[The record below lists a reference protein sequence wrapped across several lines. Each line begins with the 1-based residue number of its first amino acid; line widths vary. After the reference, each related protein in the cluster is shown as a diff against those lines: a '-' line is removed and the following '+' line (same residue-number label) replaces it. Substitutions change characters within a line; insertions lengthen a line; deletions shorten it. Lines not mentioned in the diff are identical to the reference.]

1 MTKENTWLPLDQVA
15 KQMGT
20 TELNV
25 LMHIKKNNLQAEEVD
40 GKWFVLQASL
50 NMFLSSPERSA
61 TVVTCK
67 THCCH
72 SGCGSCS

>member
-1 MTKENTWLPLDQVA
+1 MTEKITLLPLDQA
-15 KQMGT
+15 AEQMDT

-25 LMHIKKNNLQAEEVD
+25 LMHIKRNKIKAEEHD
-40 GKWFVLQASL
+40 GKWFVHRTSL
-50 NMFLSSPERSA
+50 DNFLISPDRPE

-67 THCCH
+67 THCCN

>member
-1 MTKENTWLPLDQVA
+1 MTEEITLLPLDQVA
-15 KQMGT
+15 EQMET

-25 LMHIKKNNLQAEEVD
+25 LMHIKRNKIKAEEHD
-40 GKWFVLQASL
+40 GKWFVHQTSL
-50 NMFLSSPERSA
+50 DNFLTSPDRSE

-67 THCCH
+67 AHCCH

>member
-1 MTKENTWLPLDQVA
+1 MTEKNTLLPLNQVA
-15 KQMGT
+15 EQMGT

-25 LMHIKKNNLQAEEVD
+25 LMHIKRHKLKAEEHY
-40 GKWFVLQASL
+40 GQWFVDQESL
-50 NMFLSSPERSA
+50 ENFLSSPDRSE

-67 THCCH
+67 THCCN